1 MTDFW
6 NHKRA
11 LRVDL
16 LSSESF
22 VSLLLWILT
31 LMKCQPDESHHSWFI
46 TPAPAAYL
54 LLFLSSLTLQTT
66 LTKHAPPFL
75 TEELSHIFFISLS
88 YYHQHTSTSG
98 RPTSSWRSPTLFW
111 ACFILKL
118 YLYIY
123 NHLQIEDCGYLKT
136 ILKKEQKNLCD
147 IQNHSNDDKVLISTI
162 LRSLSISL
170 HLLSNDVHFVSG
182 SQLLKRTSF
191 LTFFFFLNDSIY
203 EIKFKKKKKQSL
215 LVLYWCLH
223 TEPCLSNVTLPTL
236 N

>member
-1 MTDFW
+1 
-6 NHKRA
+6 
-11 LRVDL
+11 
-16 LSSESF
+16 
-22 VSLLLWILT
+22 
-31 LMKCQPDESHHSWFI
+31 MKCQPDESHHSWFI
-46 TPAPAAYL
+46 TPPPAVYL
-54 LLFLSSLTLQTT
+54 LLFLSPLTLQTP

-75 TEELSHIFFISLS
+75 TEELSHIFFIYLS

-98 RPTSSWRSPTLFW
+98 RPTSSWRSSTLFW
-111 ACFILKL
+111 ASVLYWNCTFI
-118 YLYIY
+118 YIYIY

-136 ILKKEQKNLCD
+136 IKKKEQKNLFD

-203 EIKFKKKKKQSL
+203 EIKLKKKEKQSL

-223 TEPCLSNVTLPTL
+223 TEPCLSNATLPTL